1 MKPVIRLC
9 DMWAVYSEEEQD
21 GILVVTGILG
31 PGSETITA
39 KFRTNQGGLKGS
51 WWTTDYQPN
60 PAEKA

>member
-31 PGSETITA
+31 PGSETITP
-39 KFRTNQGGLKGS
+39 KFRTNQGGLIGS
-51 WWTTDYQPN
+51 
-60 PAEKA
+60 